1 MKKILFIINS
11 LKNKSGSE
19 RVAVELANKMSRMD
33 GYEITLLNRESTKD
47 NSAYP
52 LVENVN
58 VIRLTGNI
66 FKFYRKLKKYTA
78 TYSYD
83 AVIVHN
89 MGKLSLLCTF
99 LPKVKKLVTLE
110 HVSFISRP
118 KTVQLLSRFFYKRIG
133 QVITLTQND
142 KDQFDKFHSNVI
154 VIPNFSPFPII
165 SAPQKG
171 SKQIVA
177 IGRLTD
183 QKNYIHLLQAWE
195 KIYQT
200 IPDWQ
205 LNIYG
210 EGEQE
215 TILHNYIREHSLRHI
230 SLKGSTSN
238 VKQVYEQSSFFVMS
252 SKYEGLPMVLIEAQS
267 FGLPIVSYNC
277 PFGPSDIIK
286 NHENGLLVQDQN
298 VSELAAAILK
308 VASSPDLLGQF
319 AKNSLLNAQKYQPEQ
334 ILKIW
339 IDKVLKG

>member
-1 MKKILFIINS
+1 MKILFIINS

-19 RVAVELANKMSRMD
+19 RVAVELANKMSRID
-33 GYEITLLNRESTKD
+33 DYEITLLNRESTKD
-47 NSAYP
+47 NAAYP
-52 LVENVN
+52 LFENIN
-58 VIRLTGNI
+58 VIALTGNI
-66 FKFYRKLKKYTA
+66 FQFYKKLKKYISTC
-78 TYSYD
+78 TYD
-83 AVIVHN
+83 VVIIHN

-99 LPKVKKLVTLE
+99 LPNLNKLVTLE

-118 KTVQLLSRFFYKRIG
+118 KTVQLLSHFFYTRID
-133 QVITLTQND
+133 QVVTLTQND
-142 KDQFDKFHSNVI
+142 KEQFDKFHSNVI

-165 SAPQKG
+165 SSPQNKT
-171 SKQIVA
+171 KQIVT

-183 QKNYIHLLQAWE
+183 QKNYLHLLYAWE
-195 KIYQT
+195 KIYQD

-210 EGEQE
+210 EGEHQ
-215 TILHNYIREHSLRHI
+215 TILQDYIEQHSLGNV

-277 PFGPSDIIK
+277 PYGPSDVIK
-286 NHENGLLVQDQN
+286 NYENGLLVSDQN
-298 VSELAAAILK
+298 INELAAAILK
-308 VASSPDLLGQF
+308 VASSPDLLDQF
-319 AKNSLLNAQKYQPEQ
+319 AKNSLLNARKYQSEQ

-339 IDKVLKG
+339 IEQVLKG

>member
-1 MKKILFIINS
+1 MKILFIINS

-19 RVAVELANKMSRMD
+19 RVAVELANKMSRID
-33 GYEITLLNRESTKD
+33 DYEITLLNRESTKD
-47 NSAYP
+47 NTAYP
-52 LVENVN
+52 LFENIN
-58 VIRLTGNI
+58 VITLTGNI
-66 FKFYRKLKKYTA
+66 FQFYKKLKKYISTC
-78 TYSYD
+78 TYD
-83 AVIVHN
+83 VVIIHN

-99 LPKVKKLVTLE
+99 LPNLNKLVTLE

-118 KTVQLLSRFFYKRIG
+118 KTVQLLSHFFYTRID
-133 QVITLTQND
+133 QVVTLTQND
-142 KDQFDKFHSNVI
+142 KEQFDKFHSNVI

-165 SAPQKG
+165 SSPQNNT
-171 SKQIVA
+171 KQIVT

-183 QKNYIHLLQAWE
+183 QKNYLHLLYAWE
-195 KIYQT
+195 KIYQD

-210 EGEQE
+210 EGEHQ
-215 TILHNYIREHSLRHI
+215 TILQDYIEQHSLGNV

-277 PFGPSDIIK
+277 PYGPSDVIK
-286 NHENGLLVQDQN
+286 NYENGLLVSDQN
-298 VSELAAAILK
+298 INELAAAILK
-308 VASSPDLLGQF
+308 VASSPDLLDQF
-319 AKNSLLNAQKYQPEQ
+319 AKNSLLNARKYQSEQ

-339 IDKVLKG
+339 IEQVLKG

>member
-1 MKKILFIINS
+1 MKILFIINS

-19 RVAVELANKMSRMD
+19 RVAVELANKMSRID
-33 GYEITLLNRESTKD
+33 DYEITLLNRESTKD
-47 NSAYP
+47 NAAYP
-52 LVENVN
+52 LFENIN
-58 VIRLTGNI
+58 VIALTGNI
-66 FKFYRKLKKYTA
+66 FQFYKKLKKYISTC
-78 TYSYD
+78 TYD
-83 AVIVHN
+83 VVIIHN

-99 LPKVKKLVTLE
+99 LPNLNKLVTLE

-118 KTVQLLSRFFYKRIG
+118 KTVQLLSHFFYTRID
-133 QVITLTQND
+133 QVVTLTQND
-142 KDQFDKFHSNVI
+142 KEQFDKFHSNVI

-165 SAPQKG
+165 SSPQNNT
-171 SKQIVA
+171 KQIVT

-195 KIYQT
+195 KIYQS

-210 EGEQE
+210 EGEHKEMLQ
-215 TILHNYIREHSLRHI
+215 NYISKRFLKNV

-238 VKQVYEQSSFFVMS
+238 VKEVYERSSFFVMS

-277 PFGPSDIIK
+277 PYGPSDVIQE
-286 NHENGLLVQDQN
+286 NQNGLLVEDQN
-298 VSELAAAILK
+298 IDKLAEAILK
-308 VASSPDLLGQF
+308 LASSPNLLDRF
-319 AKNSLLNAQKYQPEQ
+319 SKESLLNAKKYQPEQ

-339 IDKVLKG
+339 NEKILQG